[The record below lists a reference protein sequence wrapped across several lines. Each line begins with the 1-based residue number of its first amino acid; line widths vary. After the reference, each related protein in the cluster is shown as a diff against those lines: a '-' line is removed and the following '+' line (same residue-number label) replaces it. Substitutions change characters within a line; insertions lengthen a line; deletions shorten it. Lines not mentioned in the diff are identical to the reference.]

1 MTQKLLKEV
10 DIWRQDGD
18 TGSWMIQR
26 TVSAV
31 GDMSAETVAGEV
43 CRVQGY
49 GDAYL
54 APVSERS
61 QTKEY
66 LDESKMKFWSP
77 PAT

>member
-31 GDMSAETVAGEV
+31 ATCQPRLLRERCVEFKDTAMLTSLQYRSVA
-43 CRVQGY
+43 RQ
-49 GDAYL
+49 
-54 APVSERS
+54 RS
-61 QTKEY
+61 I
-66 LDESKMKFWSP
+66 LMKVK
-77 PAT
+77 

>member
-1 MTQKLLKEV
+1 MDDRV
-10 DIWRQDGD
+10 DIWREDGD

-26 TVSAV
+26 TVCAMGDISA
-31 GDMSAETVAGEV
+31 DTVAREV

-49 GDAYL
+49 GDVYL

-66 LDESKMKFWSP
+66 LDE
-77 PAT
+77 